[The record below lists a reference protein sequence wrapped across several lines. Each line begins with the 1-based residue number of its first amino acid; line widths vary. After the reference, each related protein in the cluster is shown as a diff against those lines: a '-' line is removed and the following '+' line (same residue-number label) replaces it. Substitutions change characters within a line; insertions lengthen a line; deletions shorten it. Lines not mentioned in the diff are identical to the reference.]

1 MTTTTRE
8 DWANLIK
15 ELCWQLCRLAWYSL
29 RLVSEVGIIVALIL
43 YLTGH
48 LAVRY
53 IP

>member
-1 MTTTTRE
+1 MSTTTTE

-15 ELCWQLCRLAWYSL
+15 NLCWQLCRLAWYSL
-29 RLVSEVGIIVALIL
+29 RLVSEVGTIVVLVL
-43 YLTGH
+43 YMTGH